1 MTGRSLALASDSP
14 NKSRVV
20 ISLNQFIGGCWLASF
35 FMVIIFVGTVI
46 AEEYDISVT
55 NKLIRVYQIE
65 LKSLASPL
73 FGNQQFLKKNETHQ
87 DN

>member
-1 MTGRSLALASDSP
+1 
-14 NKSRVV
+14 
-20 ISLNQFIGGCWLASF
+20 
-35 FMVIIFVGTVI
+35 MVIIFVGTVI